1 MDVQIEIWRNKKM
14 AIDKTVKMTKEEA
27 AEILRNKLYCME
39 LESSGIVHQCNSRK
53 CDNCIYNYKQGTIR
67 EQKEALN
74 MAVWSLD
81 KDRVLDW
88 MKEDVSKWYMQSDK
102 QRLASDP
109 CVVDAMI
116 DLFIRTIDK
125 YKVRSGE

>member
-1 MDVQIEIWRNKKM
+1 M
-14 AIDKTVKMTKEEA
+14 AIEETVKMTKEEA

-39 LESSGIVHQCNSRK
+39 LKASGIVNQCNSRK

-67 EQKEALN
+67 EQKKALD

-88 MKEDVSKWYMQSDK
+88 VKEDVSKWYRQADK
-102 QRLASDP
+102 QRLANDP

-125 YKVRSGE
+125 YKTGSGE